1 VGKTAKITIGVMT
14 TDDLDQVIL
23 TEQASFAMP
32 WSRQLFLRELHNPA
46 ISTLLAAFNDPGP
59 SGKGL
64 DPRVVTGYIV
74 FWVVADEMHILNL
87 AVAPAQRR
95 QGTAKHLVQSALEKA
110 YAKGARIAYLEVRAS
125 NVAAQKLYLGLGFTG
140 ISLRRGYYD
149 RPAED
154 AVIMELGPGAFKTL
168 VE

>member
-1 VGKTAKITIGVMT
+1 MGKTAKSNIDVMAK
-14 TDDLDQVIL
+14 DDLGQVLAI
-23 TEQASFAMP
+23 EQASFAMP

-46 ISTLLAAFNDPGP
+46 ISTLLVALGDPATSPG
-59 SGKGL
+59 G
-64 DPRVVTGYIV
+64 RHARRVTGYIV
-74 FWVVADEMHILNL
+74 FWIVADEIHILNL

-95 QGTAKHLVQSALEKA
+95 RGTAKHLVQSALEKA

-125 NVAAQKLYLGLGFTG
+125 NVAAQKLYSGLGFTG
-140 ISLRRGYYD
+140 ISVRRNYYD
-149 RPAED
+149 GPVED

>member
-1 VGKTAKITIGVMT
+1 MT
-14 TDDLDQVIL
+14 RDDLDQVL
-23 TEQASFAMP
+23 TIERASFAMP

-46 ISTLLAAFNDPGP
+46 ISTLLVAFNDSGSSGPGQRAR
-59 SGKGL
+59 G
-64 DPRVVTGYIV
+64 VTGYIV

-95 QGTAKHLVQSALEKA
+95 QGIAKHLVQSALEKA

-125 NVAAQKLYLGLGFTG
+125 NAAAQKLYWGLGFTG

-149 RPAED
+149 RPTED
-154 AVIMELGPGAFKTL
+154 AVIMELGPGALKTL
-168 VE
+168 VEQKN